1 MAKDRAVHPH
11 IHRDPKICAGSP
23 VVRGTRVRVID
34 VALEY
39 ERLGRS
45 ADEIVAAHPQLDL
58 AKVHDALSYYF
69 EHKHELDQRLQR
81 NLADLA
87 RLRAHYPQKL
97 NAALAIT

>member
-1 MAKDRAVHPH
+1 MLKNKVAHPY
-11 IHRDPKICAGSP
+11 IHRDPRICAGSP

-39 ERLGRS
+39 ERLGHT

-69 EHKHELDQRLQR
+69 EHKLELDQRLQR
-81 NLADLA
+81 NLAEIA

-97 NAALAIT
+97 KAALAKT